1 MAEARGSVLYAD
13 TSALVKLVVLEAET
27 EALEETLDQWRDVA
41 TSAITTVELI
51 RAVTRARTKANVV
64 VADEWALFGVL
75 AATAEIPL
83 TDEIRSEAS
92 TLAPVELRT
101 LDSIHLAS
109 ALSLG
114 DDLAGVLTYDER
126 MQNAASIRGLEWLA
140 PAHAE

>member
-1 MAEARGSVLYAD
+1 MG
-13 TSALVKLVVLEAET
+13 
-27 EALEETLDQWRDVA
+27 
-41 TSAITTVELI
+41 
-51 RAVTRARTKANVV
+51 AVRR
-64 VADEWALFGVL
+64 L

-83 TDEIRSEAS
+83 TDEIRAAS
-92 TLAPVELRT
+92 TLAPAELRT

-109 ALSLG
+109 ASSLG